1 MKKVLERY
9 HNGIEF
15 LKYLTFTTLGWKDI
29 GIRKKACGENFLQN
43 VSKYRFQTIDQ
54 NIRIL
59 EKN

>member
-29 GIRKKACGENFLQN
+29 GIRKTGFGENFLQN